1 VTQLPPRRSALVHFG
16 EFALDRERRQVL
28 RGDRALHLGPKA
40 FDLLDLLLTHNP
52 RVVSKQHIHERLWPA
67 TFVSE
72 STFLTV
78 VADLRSALD
87 DDPKNPRFVRTVHGF
102 GYAFCG
108 EVRETGG
115 PTELAAKGTARLRL
129 VLEDR
134 EVALHEGEN
143 LLGRVED
150 GVAWIESEWVSR
162 RHARIVVAGEAARI
176 EDLGSK
182 NGTFLR
188 GRRISGPELLS
199 DGDEICLG
207 RVPMTFRV
215 VRAGKSTRTD
225 IAR

>member
-1 VTQLPPRRSALVHFG
+1 MLVLFG
-16 EFALDRERRQVL
+16 EFALDCDSRQLLRREQ
-28 RGDRALHLGPKA
+28 ALHLGPKA
-40 FDLLDLLLTHNP
+40 FDLLELLVTHRP
-52 RVVSKQHIHERLWPA
+52 RVVSKKRIRDRLWPS

-78 VADLRSALD
+78 VTDLRAALGD
-87 DDPKNPRFVRTVHGF
+87 NPRSPRFVRTVHGF

-108 EVRETGG
+108 DVREG
-115 PTELAAKGTARLRL
+115 GTAAEPMAARAGQLRL

-134 EVALHEGEN
+134 EIALHQGEN

-150 GVAWIESEWVSR
+150 GLAWIESEWVSR
-162 RHARIVVAGEAARI
+162 RHARIVVSGEAATL

-188 GRRISGPELLS
+188 GKRISGPQPLS

-207 RVPMTFRV
+207 RVTMIFRV
-215 VRAGKSTRTD
+215 SRAGKSTRTD
-225 IAR
+225 VER

>member
-1 VTQLPPRRSALVHFG
+1 VTSPSSRRPVLVHFG
-16 EFALDRERRQVL
+16 EFTLDRDRRQL
-28 RGDRALHLGPKA
+28 LQGDQALHLGPKP
-40 FDLLDLLLTHNP
+40 FDLLDLLLAHHP
-52 RVVSKQHIHERLWPA
+52 RVVSKQQVRDRLWPA
-67 TFVSE
+67 TCVSE

-78 VADLRSALD
+78 VADLRAALKD
-87 DDPKNPRFVRTVHGF
+87 DARSPRFVRTVHGF
-102 GYAFCG
+102 GYAFCADM
-108 EVRETGG
+108 RESAPVAEPVAGRG
-115 PTELAAKGTARLRL
+115 ARLRL

-134 EVALHEGEN
+134 EVGLHEGEN

-162 RHARIVVAGEAARI
+162 RHARVVVSGGVATL

-188 GRRISGPELLS
+188 GKRVSGPEPLV

-215 VRAGKSTRTD
+215 LRVGKPTRTD
-225 IAR
+225 VRS